1 MIKRIEQRILKL
13 VIILGLI
20 LSIIPS
26 TMLEASATGINTGV
40 TGLTGDYTNGTWSSS
55 SGVLSGSAST
65 SVSSGCSGD
74 SFTRVTSTLTLT
86 NSSGQTGTLA
96 FVYTDLVFGGG
107 TVTID
112 GVRPSGG
119 NFSKK
124 LENGESVAIVLR
136 SNPSG
141 AGTTSIKLSN
151 IRLASGNV
159 SVTFSLPQGNGSY
172 TVDGTLI
179 SAETVINKSATES
192 FSLIAT
198 PVSGNK
204 FVGWFNQA
212 TNELISLNQS
222 YSAYFYENTTVYPL
236 FTASSNPVWQ
246 VGTQIF
252 VDLNSAVSYAQS
264 SSNLKTIILL
274 QNGTL
279 ASGNYSIP
287 NGKTV
292 LIPFDTNNTIY
303 TTTPE
308 VIYGSHATPSAFRT
322 LTMSSGA
329 VITVQNGG
337 AISVPSKLSAVGQN
351 ASSWNGTPTGPGGR
365 IILNEGSSIVL
376 NSGAGLYCY
385 GYISGQGTVSAK
397 SGSTVYEAFQLRS
410 WRGGTATS
418 NMKDNSQKV
427 FPIIQYYVQ
436 NIEAPITFEQGA
448 SGKVYTSV
456 NMSSRAYPASASF
469 IGSGGLFQL
478 SSGSLTRTF
487 DGPTDRTTYEVNG
500 NLSVTNMSL
509 KIPGLPL
516 IGTLNLDTA
525 DYVLPINSNI
535 SINIKSGTTTINQ
548 DVALLPATI
557 LTIDAGASL
566 SVANGKRVYVYDKDE
581 WGPYAADSLQLVVVG
596 YSVANGT
603 ATKRTN
609 ANMVDS
615 IVDVNGTLN
624 AVNGKIYTTASGASI
639 TSSLK
644 SGKVIITAGSETNT
658 YQATQSSTTITYVDI
673 PIESAKLHNGDD
685 SYTDTAQANNT
696 TYFYCSTHNKWE
708 TGGYV
713 ITFNPNGGTG
723 TMPDQNVCTGENA
736 INENTFTNEGL
747 IFAGWNT
754 KADGSGTS
762 YQDKEIVAFTG
773 NTTLYAQ
780 WTQHVHIWGE
790 PSYQWSENNASVTA
804 TRVCQ
809 EDNTHVESET
819 VETVSEETTAPSCT
833 ETGVRTYTATFTNS
847 AFASQTKTETI
858 AALGHDFGEW
868 TVTTQPTCTEAGEET
883 RTCTR
888 CNAKETRPVDALGHN
903 PGEARK
909 ENEVAATCTEKG
921 AYDLVVRCTRCNEI
935 ISTQHI
941 ETDAL
946 GHTPS
951 EAVKENNVDPTCT
964 EEGGYDMVVYCSVC
978 NVEISREHTTVPA
991 KGHTAGE
998 PVREN
1003 EIPAT
1008 CTEAGSYEE
1017 VVYCTVCNAEVS
1029 RTVKLIEALGHNPGE
1044 AVQENVVG
1052 ATCTEKG
1059 SYDLVVHCTRCN
1071 EIISTEHHET
1081 DALGHDFGE
1090 WTVTKEPTC
1099 TVAGEE
1105 TRTCS
1110 RCDEKETRP
1119 VEALGHVPGEPK
1131 QENVK
1136 EATCTEKGSYD
1147 LVVRC
1152 TRCNEIISS
1161 EHHETD
1167 ALGHDFGEWEITKD
1181 PTCTETGTKER
1192 TCSVCGVKETGA
1204 VDALGHN
1211 PGEPV
1216 EENVVGATC
1225 TEKGSYDLVVR
1236 CTRCNEI
1243 ISSEHHEN
1251 EALGHKPEEAV
1262 KENNVEPTCT
1272 LDGGYDMVVYCS
1284 VCHEEISRDHTVVK
1298 ATGHVSA
1305 EPVREN
1311 VIEATCTTDGSYDEV
1326 VYCSVCDSELSRET
1340 RIIAALGHDFGEWT
1354 VTKQATCT
1362 EKGEETRECSRCHFK
1377 ETRELAALG
1386 HDPGE
1391 PVKENEIAATCTEPG
1406 SYDEVVYCSVCNA
1419 EISRTTKSIPVTGH
1433 KPAEAVKENTVEP
1446 TCTQDGGYDMVVYCS
1461 VCHQEIS
1468 REHTV
1473 VKATGHVAGEPVKE
1487 NEVAPT
1493 CTADGSY
1500 DEVVYCT
1507 VCNEEVSR
1515 TAKTIP
1521 ATGHDWSQPEYKWAD
1536 DNKTVTASRTCANG
1550 DHPEA
1555 ETANVTSEITKPASC
1570 EAKGETTYTAVF
1582 NNHAFTKQTKT
1593 IDDIPATGH
1602 SAAEAVRENNVDPTC
1617 TEAGGYDNVVYCSVC
1632 GKELSREHVTVPAKG
1647 HTAGDPVKENEK
1659 AATCTETGYYDEVVY
1674 CTECN
1679 AEISRNTVTIAALG
1693 HSFGEWAITK
1703 EPTCTENGE
1712 ETRKCTRCDAKETR
1726 SIDALDHALELV
1738 PGKAATCTEA
1748 GIKDYYECSRCHDK
1762 FFDAEGKTEVEKEED
1777 LVIAALGHDY
1787 GEWKQ
1792 TKAPTCTEKGMEER
1806 ECSRC
1811 HEKETREVA
1820 ASGHTPGEETKEN
1833 IVDATCTEKGSYDL
1847 VVRCTTCNEIIS
1859 TEHFEDAALGH
1870 DWNEPEYVWSEDN
1883 KTVTATRTCKR
1894 DKSHVESET
1903 AEVKTEIIEATCEEA
1918 EQIIYTVE
1926 FKNVTYKPQR
1936 KVVVNGEAL
1945 GHDLVFDGFTWNSD
1959 YSAAEGRFVCTRDNN
1974 HVEIITAE
1982 IDSESFGAE
1991 TDVTASIIGSD
2002 GKVYSETK
2010 KVVESDDVIRVYGP
2024 NRYYTSIKTAR
2035 YLAEVKG
2042 TEKFDRIVITTG
2054 ENFADA
2060 LAGSYLANKYGA
2072 PVILMP
2078 AVDKPAY
2085 EDVVAYI
2092 NDSISENGK
2101 VYVLGGT
2108 SAIPEERL
2116 SSVNRNIER
2125 IQGANRY
2132 ITNIN
2137 ILKKAGYSG
2146 GEILVCTGND
2156 FADSLSASAVNMPI
2170 LLVKDQLTDEQKAY
2184 LKQFSDIRFTI
2195 IGGSSAVSNEVEKE
2209 LAEYGTVAER
2219 IAGSNRFATSAEIA
2233 KRFFPEASQAVL
2245 AYGRTFPD
2253 GLSGGPLAFALKA
2266 PLLLAESVD
2275 NNVVEATKYCAERT
2289 ISSGTVLGGPTLIED
2304 GFVRKV
2310 FNLDDNVIISEFE

>member
-1 MIKRIEQRILKL
+1 
-13 VIILGLI
+13 
-20 LSIIPS
+20 
-26 TMLEASATGINTGV
+26 MLINTIPDIV
-40 TGLTGDYTNGTWSSS
+40 MIAEAASVSGLTVEGLAVDYDNGTWTGNGTS
-55 SGVLSGSAST
+55 LSGSATGSAGGTCQDASST
-65 SVSSGCSGD
+65 
-74 SFTRVTSTLTLT
+74 TSTLTIKNTKGAEALLSFDYAKPSLAAGGSVKIDGT
-86 NSSGQTGTLA
+86 AVTAAGSYSKTLA
-96 FVYTDLVFGGG
+96 NNASI
-107 TVTID
+107 TVVI
-112 GVRPSGG
+112 VSGD
-119 NFSKK
+119 
-124 LENGESVAIVLR
+124 
-136 SNPSG
+136 PG
-141 AGTTSIKLSN
+141 AVTSSISLSN
-151 IRLASGNV
+151 ISL
-159 SVTFSLPQGNGSY
+159 VTDTTVTTTFKTSPNGSY
-172 TVDGTLI
+172 TVDGTTITETTSKTQSSTVAYSLKATPASGYKLLGWYNETTGTYFESLAVTTKRFETNSTIYPRFTESTSAIWEVGTGHWFDDLNDAI
-179 SAETVINKSATES
+179 SFANANNINKI
-192 FSLIAT
+192 SLIGDGSIGA
-198 PVSGNK
+198 
-204 FVGWFNQA
+204 
-212 TNELISLNQS
+212 
-222 YSAYFYENTTVYPL
+222 
-236 FTASSNPVWQ
+236 
-246 VGTQIF
+246 GT
-252 VDLNSAVSYAQS
+252 Y
-264 SSNLKTIILL
+264 TI
-274 QNGTL
+274 
-279 ASGNYSIP
+279 ASG
-287 NGKTV
+287 KTL
-292 LIPFDTNNTIY
+292 LIPYDLSNTIN
-303 TTTPE
+303 TVPAINE
-308 VIYGSHATPSAFRT
+308 SQGASTPSLYR
-322 LTMSSGA
+322 
-329 VITVQNGG
+329 
-337 AISVPSKLSAVGQN
+337 KLSM
-351 ASSWNGTPTGPGGR
+351 
-365 IILNEGSSIVL
+365 
-376 NSGAGLYCY
+376 NSGAQLIINGALCINARINSFNNAFT
-385 GYISGQGTVSAK
+385 GTTVGKFGQIDMK
-397 SGSTVYEAFQLRS
+397 SGSTITVNSGANLYCWGYLTGEGKITANSGATVCEPFVIADI
-410 WRGGTATS
+410 RGGTATS
-418 NMKDNSQKV
+418 NMNGNSRKV
-427 FPIIQYYVQ
+427 FPFSQYYMQ
-436 NIEAPITFEQGA
+436 NIEAELTVNYGATERIMGSITIQSSTASPNITFIGP
-448 SGKVYTSV
+448 SD
-456 NMSSRAYPASASF
+456 SSMFR
-469 IGSGGLFQL
+469 ITSGGKFVKKY
-478 SSGSLTRTF
+478 
-487 DGPTDRTTYEVNG
+487 DPATDRISFDVYG
-500 NLSVTNMSL
+500 NASLNSIAMNVYISVDSS
-509 KIPGLPL
+509 K
-516 IGTLNLDTA
+516 
-525 DYVLPINSNI
+525 YVLPIMENVTMNI
-535 SINIKSGTTTINQ
+535 HTGTSTINQ
-548 DVALLPATI
+548 DICLIPGAIVTVDNGATI
-557 LTIDAGASL
+557 KIAS
-566 SVANGKRVYVYDKDE
+566 GKNAYVYDRDE
-581 WGPYAADSLQLVVVG
+581 WMSGAFIYPALHCSHSYYQPDRSSGNVFNDSKLVDV
-596 YSVANGT
+596 T
-603 ATKRTN
+603 
-609 ANMVDS
+609 
-615 IVDVNGTLN
+615 VDVNGNIDIAGNL
-624 AVNGKIYTTASGASI
+624 YTTVSGANI
-639 TSSLK
+639 TSSEK
-644 SGKVIITAGSETNT
+644 TGTVTFTSTVSDTSTT
-658 YQATQSSTTITYVDI
+658 YQAVQDGTNISYTEISVTA
-673 PIESAKLHNGDD
+673 PKLHNGDG
-685 SYTDTAQANNT
+685 SYTLTNGNHAGQQ
-696 TYFYCSTHNKWE
+696 YFYCSTHNKWE

-713 ITFNPNGGTG
+713 ITFNSNGGSG

-736 INENTFTNEGL
+736 INENTFTNDGL
-747 IFAGWNT
+747 IFDGWNT

-762 YQDKEIVAFTG
+762 YEDKQVVAFTG

-780 WTQHVHIWGE
+780 WTQHVHTWGE

-809 EDNTHVESET
+809 DDNTHVESET
-819 VETVSEETTAPSCT
+819 VDTTSEETTAPSCT

-868 TVTTQPTCTEAGEET
+868 AVTTQPTCTEAGEET
-883 RTCTR
+883 RTCSR
-888 CNAKETRPVDALGHN
+888 CNAKETRPVAELGHN
-903 PGEARK
+903 AGEARK

-978 NVEISREHTTVPA
+978 NAEISREHTTVPA
-991 KGHTAGE
+991 KGHTPGE

-1017 VVYCTVCNAEVS
+1017 VVYCTVCNAEIS
-1029 RTVKLIEALGHNPGE
+1029 RTVKPVEALGHNPGE
-1044 AVQENVVG
+1044 AVQENIVG

-1099 TVAGEE
+1099 TEAGEE

-1110 RCDEKETRP
+1110 RCSEKETRP
-1119 VEALGHVPGEPK
+1119 VEALGHVPGEAK

-1161 EHHETD
+1161 EHHETE
-1167 ALGHDFGEWEITKD
+1167 ALGHSFGEWVVTTE
-1181 PTCTETGTKER
+1181 PTCTEAGEKER
-1192 TCSVCGVKETGA
+1192 TCTVCGVKETGT
-1204 VDALGHN
+1204 VEALGHN
-1211 PGEPV
+1211 AGEPA

-1236 CTRCNEI
+1236 CTRCHEI

-1272 LDGGYDMVVYCS
+1272 QDGGYDMVVYCS
-1284 VCHEEISRDHTVVK
+1284 VCHEEINREHTVVK
-1298 ATGHVSA
+1298 ATGHVPA

-1340 RIIAALGHDFGEWT
+1340 RIITALGHDFGEWT

-1377 ETRELAALG
+1377 ETREVAALG

-1391 PVKENEIAATCTEPG
+1391 PVKENEVAATCTEPGSYDEVIYCTVCSAEISRTTKIIPATGHHPSEAVKENNVEPTCTQDGGYDMVVYCSVCHEVISRDHTVVKATGHVPGEPVRENEVAPTCTTDG

-1419 EISRTTKSIPVTGH
+1419 EISRTTKSIP
-1433 KPAEAVKENTVEP
+1433 
-1446 TCTQDGGYDMVVYCS
+1446 
-1461 VCHQEIS
+1461 
-1468 REHTV
+1468 
-1473 VKATGHVAGEPVKE
+1473 
-1487 NEVAPT
+1487 
-1493 CTADGSY
+1493 
-1500 DEVVYCT
+1500 
-1507 VCNEEVSR
+1507 
-1515 TAKTIP
+1515 
-1521 ATGHDWSQPEYKWAD
+1521 ATGHDWSQPEYKWSE
-1536 DNKTVTASRTCANG
+1536 DNKTVTASRTCRNG
-1550 DHPEA
+1550 DHPET

-1582 NNHAFTKQTKT
+1582 NNPAFTKQTKT

-1602 SAAEAVRENNVDPTC
+1602 SAAEAVRENNVDPSC
-1617 TEAGGYDNVVYCSVC
+1617 TETGGYDNVVYCSVC

-1647 HTAGDPVKENEK
+1647 HTPGETVKENET
-1659 AATCTETGYYDEVVY
+1659 AATCTEPGCYDEVVY

-1679 AEISRNTVTIAALG
+1679 AEISRKTETVPALG
-1693 HSFGEWAITK
+1693 HSFGEWAVTK
-1703 EPTCTENGE
+1703 EPTCTKNGE

-1726 SIDALDHALELV
+1726 TVDALGHALELV
-1738 PGKAATCTEA
+1738 PGKTATCTEA

-1762 FFDAEGKTEVEKEED
+1762 FFDAEGKTPVEKDED

-1792 TKAPTCTEKGMEER
+1792 TKAPTCTEKGVEER

-1811 HEKETREVA
+1811 HDKETREVA
-1820 ASGHTPGEETKEN
+1820 ALGHTPGEETKEN

-1847 VVRCTTCNEIIS
+1847 VVRCTVCNEIIS
-1859 TEHFEDAALGH
+1859 TEHFEDAAFGH

-1883 KTVTATRTCKR
+1883 RTVTATRTCKR
-1894 DKSHVESET
+1894 DKNHVESET

-1926 FKNVTYKPQR
+1926 FKNVTYKPQS

-1945 GHDLVFDGFTWNSD
+1945 GHDLVFVGFSWNSD

-1982 IDSESFGAE
+1982 INSESFGAE
-1991 TDVTASIIGSD
+1991 TDVTASIIGPD

-2010 KVVESDDVIRVYGP
+2010 KVVESDDVIRVYGS
-2024 NRYYTSIKTAR
+2024 NRYYTSIKIAR
-2035 YLAEVKG
+2035 YLAEIKG
-2042 TEKFDRIVITTG
+2042 IEKFDRMVITTG

-2078 AVDKPAY
+2078 SVDKAAY
-2085 EDVVAYI
+2085 KEVVAYI
-2092 NDSISENGK
+2092 NDNIAENGK

-2108 SAIPEERL
+2108 NAIPDERL
-2116 SSVNRNIER
+2116 SSIKRKIER

-2137 ILKKAGYSG
+2137 ILKKVGYSG

-2170 LLVKDQLTDEQKAY
+2170 LLVKDQLTDEQKTY

-2195 IGGSSAVSNEVEKE
+2195 IGGTSAVSSEVEKE

-2233 KRFFPEASQAVL
+2233 KRYFPEASQAVL

-2253 GLSGGPLAFALKA
+2253 GLSGGPLAYTLKA

-2275 NNVVEATKYCAERT
+2275 NNVVEATNYCAERT
-2289 ISSGTVLGGPTLIED
+2289 ISSGTVLGGPKLIED
-2304 GFVRKV
+2304 GFVRTIFK
-2310 FNLDDNVIISEFE
+2310 LDDNVIISEFE